1 MSEFEHTPEG
11 EKLVELRR
19 SLKEDRRR
27 ARAEIERLE
36 IWAERLT
43 GKIELVSEQLSELY
57 RDEHDGWYDADA

>member
-1 MSEFEHTPEG
+1 VSEFEHTPEG

-19 SLKEDRRR
+19 SLKEDRRH

>member
-27 ARAEIERLE
+27 AHAEIERLE

>member
-19 SLKEDRRR
+19 SLKEDRRH